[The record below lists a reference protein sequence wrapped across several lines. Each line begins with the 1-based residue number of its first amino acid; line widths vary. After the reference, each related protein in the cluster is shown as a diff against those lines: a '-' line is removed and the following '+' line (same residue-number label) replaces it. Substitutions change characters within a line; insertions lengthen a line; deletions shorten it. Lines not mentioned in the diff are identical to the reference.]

1 MAASVTGPERTMTAG
16 RDGPILAWLWLT
28 AVLVLAMII
37 VGGATRLTGSGLS
50 ITEWRPIMGII
61 PPLTE
66 DAWQVAF
73 AKYKEIPQYKLLN
86 RGMSLEAFK
95 TIFWWEWGHRALGRL
110 IGIVFAGPLAWLWWT
125 GRIDRGL
132 ARRLLL
138 ILALGALQAAAGWY
152 MVASGLADRVSV
164 SQYRLAIHLSIAFV
178 ILGALVWVALDLR
191 HDGRGRA
198 ALSAA
203 ARRSG
208 SGPWATLLLVVLMI
222 QVVAGAFVAG
232 MKAGLLY
239 NTWPLM
245 DGRLV
250 PSGLFAKSPW
260 WVNLGES
267 MLTVQFNHRLLAY
280 ILLMATWTHA
290 VLLMRRDAT
299 APPALSALVLALAMT
314 VQAIIGI
321 ATLLAQVPLSLGLVH
336 QGGAAI
342 VFALAVWHLHR
353 ARAAG

>member
-1 MAASVTGPERTMTAG
+1 MAASVTAAERTASAG
-16 RDGPILAWLWLT
+16 GDGPIVAWLWLT
-28 AVLVLAMII
+28 AALVLAMII

-61 PPLTE
+61 PPLTD

-86 RGMSLEAFK
+86 KGMSLDAFK

-110 IGIVFAGPLAWLWWT
+110 IGIVFGLPLALLWWK
-125 GRIDRGL
+125 GRIDR
-132 ARRLLL
+132 RLTRQLTG
-138 ILALGALQAAAGWY
+138 ILVLGALQAGAGWY

-178 ILGALVWVALDLR
+178 ILGALVWVALGL
-191 HDGRGRA
+191 GRGREA
-198 ALSAA
+198 SPPPHRLTLSS
-203 ARRSG
+203 SG
-208 SGPWATLLLVVLMI
+208 GPWAFALLALLMI
-222 QVVAGAFVAG
+222 QVVAGALVAG

-239 NTWPLM
+239 NSWPLM
-245 DGRLV
+245 DGRLI
-250 PSGLFAKSPW
+250 PSGLFAKEPW

-280 ILLMATWTHA
+280 ILLIAAWAHA
-290 VLLMRRDAT
+290 LHLMRRDAT
-299 APPALSALVLALAMT
+299 APLALSALALALAMT
-314 VQAIIGI
+314 VQAAVGI
-321 ATLLAQVPLSLGLVH
+321 WTLLAQVPLSLGLIH

-342 VFALAVWHLHR
+342 VFAMAVWHLHR
-353 ARAAG
+353 ARVSA